1 MLFHRSTPESDA
13 TPPRAGASILPFK
26 RPARA
31 DDADAVANVILAMEG
46 GPAAPIIMAAK
57 GLDGVHYVGVSVA
70 AQAHRLTPSE
80 ACLAADCLMCDPSV
94 LGFADIA
101 QRLRDAAYAAS
112 RAYLRSGRG

>member
-1 MLFHRSTPESDA
+1 MHNSFRSTYRDSLPSA
-13 TPPRAGASILPFK
+13 RGAAILPF
-26 RPARA
+26 RRSTRA
-31 DDADAVANVILAMEG
+31 DDVDTVASVILAMEG

-57 GLDGVHYVGVSVA
+57 GLDGAHYVGVSVA

>member
-1 MLFHRSTPESDA
+1 MLFHPATPESVDSNR
-13 TPPRAGASILPFK
+13 PSSASILPFRRAP
-26 RPARA
+26 RPEN
-31 DDADAVANVILAMEG
+31 DDAIASVLLAMEG
-46 GPAAPIIMAAK
+46 APAAPIILAAR

-80 ACLAADCLMCDPSV
+80 ACLTADCLMCDPSV

-101 QRLRDAAYAAS
+101 QRLREAAYAAS

>member
-1 MLFHRSTPESDA
+1 MLFHPA
-13 TPPRAGASILPFK
+13 TPKSVDSHRPSSASILPFRRAA
-26 RPARA
+26 RPE
-31 DDADAVANVILAMEG
+31 DADAIASVLLAMEG
-46 GPAAPIIMAAK
+46 GPAAPIILAAR

-80 ACLAADCLMCDPSV
+80 ACLTADCLMCDPSV

-101 QRLRDAAYAAS
+101 QRLREAAYAAS